1 MRRISRW
8 LVVVVCIVTSLFGLC
23 TLAIAQLPAQPGKKI
38 QPGEDALVL
47 PGKVGARGGRLV
59 ASFRAEPKT
68 LNPVTATD
76 LSSKEVIALLSA
88 DLIHINEY
96 TQRTEPA
103 LAKSWKVSHDGKT
116 YTLELRRGI
125 SFSDGRPF
133 DADDVIFSF
142 KVYLDEKLNSPQRDL
157 LQVGG
162 KPIQVRKL
170 GPYRVLFEFP
180 QPYAAAERLFDSVS
194 ILPRHLLQPI
204 YEKGGLAQTWNITTS
219 PSQMAGL
226 GPFRLKQ
233 YTPGQQLVLERN
245 PYYWKVDT
253 ARIPL
258 PYLDELV
265 FLTIPSAD
273 AEVIRFQAGDLDV
286 IDNISAENYTLL
298 LHDQAAKHYSLHDLG
313 PGLEYDFIFFNLNDL
328 SSRNLPEI
336 SRKQQWFRREEFRQA
351 VSAAIDREAMVRLVY
366 QGRATAI
373 WGQVTP
379 GNKLWIDTKLPHPPR
394 SLEHAEALLRSAGF
408 TRDRDGRLKDQQG
421 TAVEFSTIT
430 SSSNIQRTRMA
441 ALVQSDLGQLGMQV
455 HVVPLESQSLSP
467 RVFDSF
473 DYEACM
479 LALKSGDADPNP
491 EIGTWTSGGNFHL
504 WALTEAHPATPWQA
518 ELDRLMQL
526 QTTVLDY
533 KKRKEI
539 YDRVQV
545 IIAQH
550 EPMIFLLSPNVLV
563 GAKDSI
569 EGIKP
574 AVLGRH
580 LLWNAEQ
587 LFLKAPSK

>member
-1 MRRISRW
+1 M
-8 LVVVVCIVTSLFGLC
+8 
-23 TLAIAQLPAQPGKKI
+23 AQVPAPAGKKS
-38 QPGEDALVL
+38 QPGEEALVL
-47 PGKVGARGGRLV
+47 PGKVGTRGGRLV

-76 LSSKEVIALLSA
+76 LPAKEVIALLSA

-96 TQRTEPA
+96 TQHTEPA
-103 LAKSWKVSHDGKT
+103 LAKSWKVSPNGKT

-125 SFSDGRPF
+125 SFSDGHSF
-133 DADDVIFSF
+133 DADDVVFSF

-157 LQVGG
+157 LLVGG

-194 ILPRHLLQPI
+194 ILPRHLLEPI
-204 YEKGGLAQTWNITTS
+204 YEKGGLAKTWNLTT
-219 PSQMAGL
+219 PPAAMAGL

-233 YTPGQQLVLERN
+233 YIPGQQLVLERN

-253 ARIPL
+253 ARNRL
-258 PYLDELV
+258 PYLNELV

-273 AEVIRFQAGDLDV
+273 AEVVRFQAGDLDV
-286 IDNISAENYTLL
+286 IDSISAENYTLL
-298 LHDQAAKHYSLHDLG
+298 LRDQAAKRYSLRDLG
-313 PGLEYDFIFFNLNDL
+313 PGLEYNFIFFNLNDL
-328 SSRNLPEI
+328 SSKNLPEI

-351 VSAAIDREAMVRLVY
+351 VSSAIDRDALVRLVY

-379 GNKLWIDTKLPHPPR
+379 GNKLWIDKELPHPPR
-394 SLEHAEALLRSAGF
+394 SLERARALLHSAGF
-408 TRDRDGRLKDQQG
+408 SWDKEGRLIDSQG
-421 TAVEFSTIT
+421 AAVEFSLIT
-430 SSSNIQRTRMA
+430 NPSNAPRTKMA
-441 ALVQSDLGQLGMQV
+441 ALIQADLAQLGMQV
-455 HVVPLESQSLSP
+455 HVVPLESQSLSA

-473 DYEACM
+473 DYEACI
-479 LALKSGDADPNP
+479 LALNSGDADPNP
-491 EIGTWTSGGNFHL
+491 EIGVWTSGGNFHL
-504 WALTEAHPATPWQA
+504 WALTETHPATPWQA

-539 YDRVQV
+539 YDRAQV
-545 IIAQH
+545 IIAQR
-550 EPMIFLLSPNVLV
+550 EPVIFLVSPNVLV

-569 EGIKP
+569 EGTKP

-580 LLWNAEQ
+580 LLWNVEQ
-587 LFLKAPSK
+587 LFLKATGNFF